1 MRQTSRRKDD
11 GEVTFEQVTV
21 LSFDPGGDLRIDGD
35 GRVLL
40 MGEPASPTRIPVRI
54 ARESMTIKRI
64 AGYWVTWAEWFGPDD
79 IRNHARWVPD
89 EEYVRP
95 DGGGLE
101 GRLDVTVSAYWAVEW
116 EPGRARLRTS
126 EAVVSFPPGEAGCE
140 LVLERPQPQ
149 CPATLVVHL
158 ARARWSEGPFADGRG
173 GQVIHHGFA
182 GEQEG
187 RAGRPAA
194 GGRGEPVHRYAEC
207 ATGYL
212 PGVVVR

>member
-21 LSFDPGGDLRIDGD
+21 LSFEPQGDLRVDRD

-40 MGEPASPTRIPVRI
+40 LSEPASLTRIPVRI
-54 ARESMTIKRI
+54 VREDMTIKRV

-95 DGGGLE
+95 DGGGLD
-101 GRLDVTVSAYWAVEW
+101 GRLEVTVSAYWAVEI
-116 EPGRARLRTS
+116 EPRRARLRTS
-126 EAVVSFPPGEAGCE
+126 EAVVTFPPGAGLRE
-140 LVLERPQPQ
+140 LVLERPLPQ
-149 CPATLVVHL
+149 HPATLVVHL
-158 ARARWSEGPFADGRG
+158 TRACWSDGRG

-182 GEQEG
+182 GEREG
-187 RAGRPAA
+187 VVGEGDGWP
-194 GGRGEPVHRYAEC
+194 GEPVHRYAEC
-207 ATGYL
+207 ATGHL
-212 PGVVVR
+212 PGVVAH